1 MTTPRRWNIFA
12 RELQD
17 ILATRSLKL
26 THLDDRAGIYPRK
39 VARLRDSLKTPK
51 SFPVLNPEE
60 IEHVAKAFAL
70 TSDEV
75 LRLRAAMLTT
85 AIEEKLMD
93 RIDQYDALHMAEQLL
108 LVLIDA
114 LIRDSSFDILR

>member
-1 MTTPRRWNIFA
+1 M
-12 RELQD
+12 
-17 ILATRSLKL
+17 
-26 THLDDRAGIYPRK
+26 
-39 VARLRDSLKTPK
+39 
-51 SFPVLNPEE
+51 LNPEE